1 MSNQEL
7 LNLSALLV
15 ESHASTQKLIETVD
29 LELEIYTDPVWRARD
44 VLWHIAVWDRQ
55 VTQSIEAFEFGGQYS
70 IPDFDEHEFNSASI
84 NEGREL
90 SLEQVL
96 KGSNQARR
104 QFQQAVERFPAE
116 QVDAEQ
122 AKEHDDNNFTQADV
136 HNYPAYIMEM
146 PPAYVPAAEHASAP
160 CSSMNWRPGSA

>member
-7 LNLSALLV
+7 SNLSALLV
-15 ESHASTQKLIETVD
+15 ESHASTQKLMETVD
-29 LELEIYTDPVWRARD
+29 LELEIYSDPVWRARD

-55 VTQSIEAFEFGGQYS
+55 VTQSIEAFEFGGQYF

-96 KGSNQARR
+96 KGANQARR
-104 QFQQAVERFPAE
+104 QFQRAVERFPAE
-116 QVDAEQ
+116 QVDADLLYPWGDESGDIAQ
-122 AKEHDDNNFTQADV
+122 LVNYMVDHDEEHRQE
-136 HNYPAYIMEM
+136 IL
-146 PPAYVPAAEHASAP
+146 SAVNP
-160 CSSMNWRPGSA
+160 